1 VPPAFWAC
9 GVAANAR
16 KIMATRV
23 IPNDWT
29 ETLPAHILFV
39 LGVTALGLS
48 IPRDSFADANR
59 EAILMVGMIGLWRYS
74 WGVTHWIRSLYYR
87 KSVFPRMRQK
97 ADAALIAQNYRPHAY
112 LIVTSF
118 RIPTDTTIR
127 VYAATFRAAVNAPWG
142 ATVICSIVEMSD
154 QRLIRQVY
162 EMVVGDREGVQL
174 IFVRIQGSGKR
185 DALAYGYRT
194 VSQCMPRANDMVAMI
209 DGDSIVPDDLIAKCA
224 PFFVD
229 PKVGAL
235 TTDEV
240 SEVTGKMTFQRWF
253 SMRFAQRQIL
263 MSSMGLAGRVL
274 TLTGRMSFYR
284 ADIVCDPSFIA
295 GVEVD
300 NLTHWRL
307 GNFLFLTGD
316 DKSTWFWIL
325 KKGYKMPYVPDVI
338 VTTID
343 DPPEPKF
350 VANAKALMQRWFGN
364 MLRNNA
370 RVLELGPKHV
380 GYFTWWS
387 VLDQRMSM
395 WTSLSGLIFMVLGF
409 IFVSPWTIAAYSVW
423 ILSSRYVQALMLF
436 QSRPRVSIQI
446 PLLLYFNQV
455 YGSYVKTLAFFYLN
469 KQKWTRQGTTLAKG
483 KVTLKER
490 AREWSSAYMLGLAWF
505 GFTVGIASLM
515 GLLTW
520 V

>member
-1 VPPAFWAC
+1 
-9 GVAANAR
+9 
-16 KIMATRV
+16 
-23 IPNDWT
+23 
-29 ETLPAHILFV
+29 
-39 LGVTALGLS
+39 
-48 IPRDSFADANR
+48 
-59 EAILMVGMIGLWRYS
+59 
-74 WGVTHWIRSLYYR
+74 
-87 KSVFPRMRQK
+87 VFPEMRK
-97 ADAALIAQNYRPHAY
+97 RADEARIAQNYQPHAY

-118 RIPTDTTIR
+118 RIPTDTTVR
-127 VYAATFRAAVNAPWG
+127 VYNATFRAAIAAPWG

-154 QRLIRQVY
+154 LRLIRQVY
-162 EMVVGDREGVQL
+162 EMVVGENPNVKL

-194 VSQCMPRANDMVAMI
+194 VSQCMPRPNDMVAMI
-209 DGDSIVPDDLIAKCA
+209 DGDSIVPDDLIERCA
-224 PFFVD
+224 SFFVD

-253 SMRFAQRQIL
+253 SMRFAQRQVL

-370 RVLELGPKHV
+370 RVLEMGPKHV

-395 WTSLSGLIFMVLGF
+395 WTSMSGMMFMILGTV
-409 IFVSPWTIAAYSVW
+409 FVSPYTPIMYATW
-423 ILSSRYVQALMLF
+423 ILASRYVQALMLF
-436 QSRPRVSIQI
+436 QARPRVSIQI
-446 PLLLYFNQV
+446 PLLLYFNQI
-455 YGSYVKTLAFFYLN
+455 YGSYVKTIAFFYLN

-483 KVTLKER
+483 KVSLKDQ
-490 AREWSSAYMLGLAWF
+490 AREWSSAYMFLLAWF
-505 GFTVGIASLM
+505 GFGVGVASLM

>member
-1 VPPAFWAC
+1 
-9 GVAANAR
+9 
-16 KIMATRV
+16 MATGA

-29 ETLPAHILFV
+29 ESLPAHVLYV
-39 LGVTALGLS
+39 LGVTALAVS
-48 IPRDSFADANR
+48 IPADAFGAANPT
-59 EAILMVGMIGLWRYS
+59 ALLAVGMIGLWRYA
-74 WGVTHWIRSLYYR
+74 WGATHWLRSLYYR
-87 KSVFPRMRQK
+87 RHVFPLMRRR
-97 ADAALIAQNYRPHAY
+97 AERAMVETGYRPHAY

-118 RIPTDTTIR
+118 RIPTETTIR
-127 VYAATFRAAVNAPWG
+127 VYAATFRAALRAPWG
-142 ATVICSIVEMSD
+142 ATVIASLVEMSD
-154 QRLIRQVY
+154 QRLVRQLF
-162 EMVVGDREGVQL
+162 ERIVGDRPGVTL
-174 IFVRIQGSGKR
+174 IFVRIGGSGKR

-194 VSQCMPRANDMVAMI
+194 VSQCMPRPNDMVAMI
-209 DGDSIVPDDLIAKCA
+209 DGDSIVPDDLVERCA

-229 PKVGAL
+229 PRVGAL

-240 SEVTGKMTFQRWF
+240 SEVTGKMIFQRWF

-300 NLTHWRL
+300 YLDHWRL
-307 GNFLFLTGD
+307 GKFMFLTGD

-325 KKGYKMPYVPDVI
+325 KRGYKMPYVPDVI

-343 DPPEPKF
+343 DPPEPQF

-364 MLRNNA
+364 MLRNNS
-370 RVLELGPKHV
+370 RCLQLGIRHV
-380 GYFTWWS
+380 GLFTWWS

-395 WTSLSGLIFMVLGF
+395 WTSLSGVIFVVLGVL
-409 IFVSPWTIAAYSVW
+409 FVSPYAALAYVVW
-423 ILSSRYVQALMLF
+423 ILASRYVQALMLY

-446 PLLLYFNQV
+446 PLLLFFNQI
-455 YGSYVKTLAFFYLN
+455 YGSYIKTIAFFYLN

-483 KVTLKER
+483 KVTLGDRMK
-490 AREWSSAYMLGLAWF
+490 EWSSAYMFGLAWF
-505 GFTVGIASLM
+505 TFICAIATLM
-515 GLLTW
+515 GLLDLEG